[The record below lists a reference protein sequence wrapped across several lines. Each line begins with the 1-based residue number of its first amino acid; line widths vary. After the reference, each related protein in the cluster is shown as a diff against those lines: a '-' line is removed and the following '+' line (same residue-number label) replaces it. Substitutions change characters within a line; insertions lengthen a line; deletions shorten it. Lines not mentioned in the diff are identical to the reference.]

1 MFGLDKYTDTVLMAY
16 GVSIVMLAI
25 LIAASLI
32 KSKRVKRDLDAQ
44 EAKNGKN

>member
-1 MFGLDKYTDTVLMAY
+1 
-16 GVSIVMLAI
+16 MLAT

-32 KSKRVKRDLDAQ
+32 KSKRIKRELDAQ